1 MRWANTGEVRSL
13 ATPGTLG
20 VCPACNGSVLAK
32 CGEIVSW
39 HWAHK
44 VKDCDTWS
52 EPESEWH
59 RGWKAR
65 FPSRWQECTIGR
77 HRADVV
83 TPIGVVE
90 FQRSFL
96 SMDEVRER
104 ESFYAGLIWVVDA
117 SSWVLHREKR
127 SWYKQDLVIQKFRWS
142 RPRKA
147 WLSAFRPVYL
157 DIGAGSNH
165 LFLLEGIATEN
176 RTAVA
181 ITQPMRKSDF
191 LRMCYGLPPQLPPL
205 LPERSS
211 FDRYGEAM
219 RRRIEVVTA
228 AKFKDRQFLAGLPL
242 FNPELQ
248 P

>member
-1 MRWANTGEVRSL
+1 MRWANAGHGRSL
-13 ATPGTLG
+13 ATPGASG

-44 VKDCDTWS
+44 AKDCDPWS

-65 FPSRWQECTIGR
+65 FPSDWQECTIGR

-96 SMDEVRER
+96 SVDEIRER

-117 SSWVLHREKR
+117 SSWALHREKR
-127 SWYKQDLVIQKFRWS
+127 SWRKQDLATQSFRWS
-142 RPRKA
+142 RPRKTWIGA
-147 WLSAFRPVYL
+147 SRPVYL
-157 DIGAGSNH
+157 DTGAGSNH
-165 LFLLEGIATEN
+165 LFLFKRVEAKSGKN
-176 RTAVA
+176 VA
-181 ITQPMRKSDF
+181 ITQRMRKSDF
-191 LRMCYGLPPQLPPL
+191 LTMCYGLPHQLPPL
-205 LPERSS
+205 LTECSS
-211 FDRYGEAM
+211 FDRYGEAV
-219 RRRIEVVTA
+219 RRRLEVVTA
-228 AKFKDRQFLAGLPL
+228 ARLRDRQFLAGLPL
-242 FNPELQ
+242 FNAEPT
-248 P
+248 